1 MLAYLNRQSV
11 LLRVSVATDANN
23 LPADLKPWGPS
34 CDDELVL
41 YYFSGN
47 ENGRKLP
54 NTCELISEVAVEG
67 FKPIRKSDLGLA
79 TVVQNRRSTVDIH
92 HVWRLDKRMLEV
104 PVLGIQWMID
114 PETTT

>member
-47 ENGRKLP
+47 ENGRKL
-54 NTCELISEVAVEG
+54 A
-67 FKPIRKSDLGLA
+67 
-79 TVVQNRRSTVDIH
+79 QY
-92 HVWRLDKRMLEV
+92 M
-104 PVLGIQWMID
+104 
-114 PETTT
+114 